1 MQSANKMRERDIL
14 SDVLRNPKRHAQAI
28 LCLGISGV
36 CIGSAIV
43 LSLIR

>member
-1 MQSANKMRERDIL
+1 MRERDIL
-14 SDVLRNPKRHAQAI
+14 SDLLRNPKRHAQAI

-36 CIGSAIV
+36 CLGGAFI

>member
-1 MQSANKMRERDIL
+1 MRERDIL
-14 SDVLRNPKRHAQAI
+14 SDVLKNPKRHAEAI

-36 CIGSAIV
+36 CVGAAFV